1 MNKSQFVKQATKDL
15 ATLKRKVEIEVDM
28 YGRWKRRSNRKVYG
42 AGDKQRGDTL

>member
-15 ATLKRKVEIEVDM
+15 AVFKRKCEVEVDI

-42 AGDKQRGDTL
+42 AGEKRRGDTL